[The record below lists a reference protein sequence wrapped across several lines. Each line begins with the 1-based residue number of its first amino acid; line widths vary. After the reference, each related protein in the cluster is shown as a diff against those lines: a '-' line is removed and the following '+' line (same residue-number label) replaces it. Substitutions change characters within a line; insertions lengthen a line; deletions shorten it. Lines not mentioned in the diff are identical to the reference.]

1 MGGITTR
8 EWLVKPLGNGWYN
21 YQGMVGI
28 ITIDW
33 LGRLMMMM
41 VLWQTGQIE
50 YKYRKRNLC
59 MYSTVEGF
67 LYFGSDFLQ

>member
-1 MGGITTR
+1 
-8 EWLVKPLGNGWYN
+8 
-21 YQGMVGI
+21 MVGI

-41 VLWQTGQIE
+41 VLSQTGQIE

-67 LYFGSDFLQ
+67 LYFGSDFLQYINTE